1 MHPCSQLLSYPAL
14 SKHVQDWTR
23 SASLAALAR
32 TVLAVGGSESR
43 LEDARA
49 GRASFSIVCAS
60 SDGDSIGSFC
70 AVKPRRS
77 EVASKD

>member
-1 MHPCSQLLSYPAL
+1 MHQCSQLLSYPAL

-23 SASLAALAR
+23 SASLAALTR
-32 TVLAVGGSESR
+32 TVLAVESR

-60 SDGDSIGSFC
+60 SDGDSTGSFC
-70 AVKPRRS
+70 AVMLRRP